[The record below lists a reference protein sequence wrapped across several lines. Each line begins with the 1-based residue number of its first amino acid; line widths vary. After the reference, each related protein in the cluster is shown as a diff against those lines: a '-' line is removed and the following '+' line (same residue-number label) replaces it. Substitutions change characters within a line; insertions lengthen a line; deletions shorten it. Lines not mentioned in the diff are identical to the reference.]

1 MIRRDLDP
9 SARQV
14 AAALAARLDAA
25 RGGVTGVM
33 SGDGDVRAPQDTDTG
48 ETTPGGGV
56 VGRRGPAAS
65 LRDVGSRVEA
75 VEGKIADL
83 QAGVS
88 TQGRWNT
95 VSTSPAPS
103 SASGYP
109 EGAWWTQVKSDA
121 DMRPQALWTV
131 EKGAWVTRPLPSS
144 QVIAPYLNSGLIDT
158 SMLIAQAVQ
167 SGLIRTAADG
177 KRIVITSGGISGY
190 DEQGNVTIDLDG
202 ATNRLAG
209 ELIAGG
215 ARLTEWRSEYDQS
228 LQRAGIVWGD
238 PKPDEKMTDARA
250 ETLPR
255 VVGTRAQ
262 DGRWDTVI
270 STGLEGD
277 RQGLIQT
284 SQQLSKVSL
293 SWAMSRSQRAW
304 LDLGTKEASSLY
316 GYSSATSGTSGLQFG
331 NGWVD
336 VLGKLGL
343 RLNESTF
350 ALKDCRVGHMRTGDV
365 ARIGVPFT
373 HCSPAKWILFVQPY
387 DWSDGAALIAKT
399 LKMDADG
406 GLVALECRGGE
417 TNDAGFIALGI
428 RTDVLGNG

>member
-25 RGGVTGVM
+25 RGGVPSVM
-33 SGDGDVRAPQDTDTG
+33 AGGGDVSAPQDTDTG

-65 LRDVGSRVEA
+65 LRDMGSRVKA
-75 VEGKIADL
+75 MEGKIADL
-83 QAGVS
+83 QKGVS

-103 SASGYP
+103 TAGGYP
-109 EGAWWTQVKSDA
+109 EGAWWTQVKSDS
-121 DMRPQALWTV
+121 DMTPQALWTV

-177 KRIVITSGGISGY
+177 KRIVITSDGISGY
-190 DEQGNVTIDLDG
+190 DDQGNVTIDLDG

-209 ELIAGG
+209 ELVAGG
-215 ARLTEWRSEYDQS
+215 ARLTEWRSELDSS

-255 VVGTRAQ
+255 VVGTRAA

-316 GYSSATSGTSGLQFG
+316 GFSSVTSGTSGLQFG

-336 VLGKLGL
+336 MLGKLGL
-343 RLNESTF
+343 KLNESTF
-350 ALKDCRVGHMRTGDV
+350 ALKDCRVGHMRAGDV

-373 HCSPAKWILFVQPY
+373 HCSPAKWILFTQPY
-387 DWSDGAALIAKT
+387 DWSDSAALTVKT
-399 LKMDADG
+399 LKLDADG
-406 GLVALECRGGE
+406 GLIALECMAGE

-428 RTDVLGNG
+428 RTDALGNG

>member
-25 RGGVTGVM
+25 RGGVPGVM

-48 ETTPGGGV
+48 ETTPGGGI
-56 VGRRGPAAS
+56 VGHRGPAAS
-65 LRDVGSRVEA
+65 LRDVGSRVKA
-75 VEGKIADL
+75 MEGKIADL
-83 QAGVS
+83 QKGVS

-103 SASGYP
+103 TAEGFP
-109 EGAWWTQVKSDA
+109 EGAWWTQVKSDS

-131 EKGAWVTRPLPSS
+131 EKGAWVTQPLPSS

-158 SMLIAQAVQ
+158 SMLVAQAVQ

-177 KRIVITSGGISGY
+177 RRIVITSDGIAGF

-202 ATNRLAG
+202 AANRLAG

-215 ARLTEWRSEYDQS
+215 ARLTEWRSEYDSS

-238 PKPDEKMTDARA
+238 PKPGEPMTDARA

-316 GYSSATSGTSGLQFG
+316 GFSSATSGTSGLQFG

-336 VLGKLGL
+336 MLGKLGL
-343 RLNESTF
+343 KLNESTF
-350 ALKDCRVGHMRTGDV
+350 ALKDVHVGHMRAGDV
-365 ARIGVPFT
+365 SRQNITFT

-387 DWSDGAALIAKT
+387 DWSDSAAIIAKT
-399 LKMDADG
+399 LAMDADG
-406 GLVALECRGGE
+406 GRIAFECRAGE
-417 TNDAGFIALGI
+417 TNDAGGIVLGI
-428 RTDVLGNG
+428 RTDILGNG

>member
-25 RGGVTGVM
+25 RGGVPGVM
-33 SGDGDVRAPQDTDTG
+33 AGGGDVSAPQDTDTG
-48 ETTPGGGV
+48 EVTPGGGI
-56 VGRRGPAAS
+56 VGRRGPGAS
-65 LRDVGSRVEA
+65 LRDTATRVGA

-83 QAGVS
+83 QKGVS

-103 SASGYP
+103 TADGFP
-109 EGAWWTQVKSDA
+109 EGAWWTQVKSDS
-121 DMRPQALWTV
+121 DMTPVALWTV
-131 EKGAWVTRPLPSS
+131 EGGVWVTRPLPSS

-177 KRIVITSGGISGY
+177 KRIVITSDGISGY
-190 DEQGNVTIDLDG
+190 DADGNVTIDLDG
-202 ATNRLAG
+202 ATNRLEG
-209 ELIAGG
+209 ELTVGG
-215 ARLTEWRSEYDQS
+215 ARLTEWRSEQDQS
-228 LQRAGIVWGD
+228 LLRAGIVWGD
-238 PKPDEKMTDARA
+238 PKPGEPMTDARA

-262 DGRWDTVI
+262 DGRWDTII
-270 STGLEGD
+270 STGLDGD

-284 SQQLSKVSL
+284 SQQLSKIGL
-293 SWAMSRSQRAW
+293 SWNMSRSQRAW

-316 GYSSATSGTSGLQFG
+316 GFSSATSGTSGLQFG

-336 VLGKLGL
+336 VLGKLGVGL
-343 RLNESTF
+343 KESTF
-350 ALKDCRVGHMRTGDV
+350 ALADFPVGHMSAGDV
-365 ARIGVPFT
+365 ARINVPFT
-373 HCSPAKWILFVQPY
+373 PCSPAKWVLFAQPY
-387 DWSDGAALIAKT
+387 DWADSAALVVKVLA
-399 LKMDADG
+399 MDANG
-406 GLVALECRGGE
+406 GRVALECLKGGTE
-417 TNDAGFIALGI
+417 RAGFIVLGI

>member
-48 ETTPGGGV
+48 EVTPGGGV
-56 VGRRGPAAS
+56 VARRGPAAS
-65 LRDVGSRVEA
+65 LRDVHTRVKA
-75 VEGKIADL
+75 MEGRIADL
-83 QAGVS
+83 QKGVS

-95 VSTSPAPS
+95 VSTSPAP
-103 SASGYP
+103 ATAEGFP
-109 EGAWWTQVKSDA
+109 EGAWWTQVKSDS

-177 KRIVITSGGISGY
+177 KRIVITSDGISGY
-190 DEQGNVTIDLDG
+190 DADGNVTIDLDG
-202 ATNRLAG
+202 ATNQLTG

-215 ARLTEWRSEYDQS
+215 ARLTEWKSEYDQS

-238 PKPDEKMTDARA
+238 PKPDEPMTDARA

-255 VVGTRAQ
+255 MVGTRSQ

-270 STGLEGD
+270 STGLEND

-336 VLGKLGL
+336 MLGKLGL
-343 RLNESTF
+343 KLKESTF
-350 ALKDCRVGHMRTGDV
+350 ALSDFPVGHMSAGDV
-365 ARIGVPFT
+365 ARINVPFT
-373 HCSPAKWILFVQPY
+373 PCSPAKWILFVQPY
-387 DWSDGAALIAKT
+387 DWEDGAALVAKT
-399 LKMDADG
+399 LAMDANG
-406 GLVALECRGGE
+406 GRVALECLKGE
-417 TNDAGFIALGI
+417 TGRAGCTVLGI
-428 RTDVLGNG
+428 RTDVLGEG